1 MKIPN
6 FVTACYL
13 SHAIHTDYSY
23 SQIREIVVLLVIWYS
38 NKFSEENDVTSNY
51 ENRIRTK
58 HNSGNQNI

>member
-51 ENRIRTK
+51 VNRIRTK